1 MSADIG
7 RSFDMPADPRVG
19 PLSTPGPRATSVAKT
34 TGKGERTAA
43 PWNEGRKRA
52 FRRAR
57 RRAERVGGTYY
68 KGRWHWAHELGTTL
82 GSAQPHSAGISSVP
96 APRKEMPRL
105 RVLFY
110 NTGGLCATS
119 YDVFCGWLQKQD
131 DADIV
136 ILQELRHAGLCFCS
150 GSS

>member
-82 GSAQPHSAGISSVP
+82 W
-96 APRKEMPRL
+96 
-105 RVLFY
+105 
-110 NTGGLCATS
+110 LCTAT
-119 YDVFCGWLQKQD
+119 
-131 DADIV
+131 
-136 ILQELRHAGLCFCS
+136 
-150 GSS
+150 